1 MTLILTFAGLLT
13 AFAITLTLGA
23 PRSRAKAVARASRRD

>member
-1 MTLILTFAGLLT
+1 MTLILTFIGLMS

-23 PRSRAKAVARASRRD
+23 PRPSAQPVAKD